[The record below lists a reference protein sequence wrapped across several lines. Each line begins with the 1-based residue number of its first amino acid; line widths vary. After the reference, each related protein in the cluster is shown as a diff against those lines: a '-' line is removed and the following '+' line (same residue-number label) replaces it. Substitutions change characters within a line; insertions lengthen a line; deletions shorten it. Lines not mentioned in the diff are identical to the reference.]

1 MAQAGERHSDTRETP
16 LFAVRATGS
25 TVKREVMGGL
35 TTFLT
40 MSYILV
46 VNPVILADSGMPA
59 DGAFLATALAAAF
72 ATLLM
77 GLLCD
82 LPIALAP
89 GMGLNAFF
97 AYTICAGERS
107 WQAGLGLVVIVSLIF
122 FLLTASQVRQAL
134 TRAVPVSLR
143 FGAGVGI
150 GLFIALIGLKE
161 AGIVTGDAATLVR
174 MGDLAAPHTAL
185 AVFGLAVTLGL
196 MARGGAAAI
205 FWGLVITAIAGAA
218 TGLVRVDGAW
228 LALPVWDL
236 PGFQVDL
243 GGALHT
249 EYIALGATLLF
260 FALFDAVGTLYAVGA
275 EAGVLDS
282 DGNFPKL
289 GRALAVDA
297 SGALVGG
304 VLGTSSVTCYI
315 ESATGVNVG
324 ARTGLASV
332 VTAFFFLLSLF
343 ALPLVSA
350 VGAGIEADGEFFHPI
365 TAPALIAVGILM
377 CRSVVRI
384 PWDDFTE
391 AAPAFLCL
399 LVMPCTFSI
408 ANGLAVGFVAYALV
422 KLFAGRGR
430 EVHPIVYT
438 LALLFIFYFAMGR

>member
-1 MAQAGERHSDTRETP
+1 MKTSENGSGIAGTP
-16 LFAVRATGS
+16 LFGIAAAGSSVR
-25 TVKREVMGGL
+25 REVLGGL
-35 TTFLT
+35 TTFMT

-46 VNPVILADSGMPA
+46 VNPMILADGGMPA
-59 DGAFLATALAAAF
+59 AGAFLATALAAAF
-72 ATLLM
+72 ATFLM

-97 AYTICAGERS
+97 AYTICAGDQS

-122 FLLTASQVRQAL
+122 LLLTVSGVRHAL
-134 TRAVPVSLR
+134 TKAVPPSLR

-161 AGIVTGDAATLVR
+161 SGIVVDDPVTLVR
-174 MGDLAAPHTAL
+174 MGNLATAHATL
-185 AVFGLAVTLGL
+185 AVFGLVVTLGL

-205 FWGLVITAIAGAA
+205 FWGMVITAIAGAA
-218 TGLVRVDGAW
+218 LGLVRVDGAW
-228 LALPVWDL
+228 FALPSWDL
-236 PGFQVDL
+236 PGLQIDL
-243 GGALHT
+243 IGALRT
-249 EYIALGATLLF
+249 EYIPLGATLLF
-260 FALFDAVGTLYAVGA
+260 FALFDAMGTLYAVGA
-275 EAGVLDS
+275 EANLLDENG
-282 DGNFPKL
+282 DFPRL
-289 GRALAVDA
+289 GRALSVDA

-304 VLGTSSVTCYI
+304 LLGTSSVTCYI

-332 VTAFFFLLSLF
+332 VTASLFLLSLF

-350 VGAGIEADGEFFHPI
+350 VGAGVASGAEIYHPV
-365 TAPALIAVGILM
+365 TAPALITVGILM

-384 PWDDFTE
+384 PWDDFSE

-399 LVMPCTFSI
+399 LVMPFTFSI
-408 ANGLAVGFVAYALV
+408 ANGLAVGFVSYATV
-422 KLFAGRGR
+422 KLFAGRAR

-438 LALLFIFYFAMGR
+438 LAVLFVVYFAIGR